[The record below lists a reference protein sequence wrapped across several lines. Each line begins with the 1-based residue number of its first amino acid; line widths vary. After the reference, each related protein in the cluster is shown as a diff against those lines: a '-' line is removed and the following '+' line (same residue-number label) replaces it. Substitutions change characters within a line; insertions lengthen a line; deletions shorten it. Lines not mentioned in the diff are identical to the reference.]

1 MEKTVMTPCVVLLFI
16 SSLLLVD
23 GMVVV
28 PNGNNNFMV
37 LTGRFF

>member
-1 MEKTVMTPCVVLLFI
+1 MTACVVLLFI

-23 GMVVV
+23 GMVSV
-28 PNGNNNFMV
+28 PNGNGNNFMV

>member
-16 SSLLLVD
+16 SSLLMVD
-23 GMVVV
+23 GMVAV
-28 PNGNNNFMV
+28 PKGNNFMV

>member
-1 MEKTVMTPCVVLLFI
+1 MTTCVVLLFI

-23 GMVVV
+23 GMVAV
-28 PNGNNNFMV
+28 PNGKGNDFMV